1 MSSPNPGS
9 VIHPDGRGRRD
20 ASGKPKE
27 KNRRRTVSK
36 DGPISKDGPVSAK
49 RNSRRKNP
57 CGSKKSAQWR
67 ARNRAERR
75 AKYDR
80 EKAERLLRRKL
91 QEFAATMQKAMR
103 LEIGGVTKKGDSSV
117 GSPRQSSETDIRR
130 RRRAYAR
137 YYCRCLRRDRLPA
150 HVPEWFHDMSLW
162 REFAGL
168 AFA

>member
-27 KNRRRTVSK
+27 KNRRRTASK

-75 AKYDR
+75 AKSER
-80 EKAERLLRRKL
+80 EKADRLAKRNL
-91 QEFAATMQKAMR
+91 QIFAAAMQKAMR
-103 LEIGGVTKKGDSSV
+103 IEIGGTTKRSGGVV
-117 GSPRQSSETDIRR
+117 GLFRQSPESLMRR

-137 YYCRCLRRDRLPA
+137 YYLRCLRRDRLPT
-150 HVPEWFHDMSLW
+150 HVPEWFHDMKLW
-162 REFAGL
+162 REVSDSAL
-168 AFA
+168 I